1 MPIFIR
7 DAEPSD
13 LATITAIY
21 ADSVINGI
29 GTYELDPPSMDD
41 MTARY
46 QTITDQNFPYLVAV
60 ESEGGEV
67 LGYAYASSYRPRPA
81 YRYFTENSIY
91 VASSARGKHVGKALL
106 DELIKRCTALGL
118 RQMIAVI
125 GGANPASV
133 GLHEKAGFSHSG
145 ILKASGLKFGRWL
158 DTVLMQ
164 LPLGE
169 GAETVPS
176 EEPKA
181 GVN

>member
-1 MPIFIR
+1 
-7 DAEPSD
+7 
-13 LATITAIY
+13 
-21 ADSVINGI
+21 
-29 GTYELDPPSMDD
+29 
-41 MTARY
+41 
-46 QTITDQNFPYLVAV
+46 
-60 ESEGGEV
+60 
-67 LGYAYASSYRPRPA
+67 
-81 YRYFTENSIY
+81 
-91 VASSARGKHVGKALL
+91 
-106 DELIKRCTALGL
+106 
-118 RQMIAVI
+118 MIAVI